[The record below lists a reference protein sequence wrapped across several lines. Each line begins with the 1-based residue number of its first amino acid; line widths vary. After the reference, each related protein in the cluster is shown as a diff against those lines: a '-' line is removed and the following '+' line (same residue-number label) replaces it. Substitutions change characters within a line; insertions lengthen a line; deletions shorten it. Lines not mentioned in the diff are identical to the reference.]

1 MTTEQSF
8 DYDLFV
14 IGGGSGGVR
23 AARLASQ
30 TGAKV
35 AVAEEYRYGG
45 TCVIRGCVPKK
56 LFVYASRFH
65 GEFEDARGFG
75 WDVEPKGFDWTKL
88 RAAKDKEISR
98 LSQIYLTNLGK
109 AGVTAFEDRA
119 VVTGPNEIKLVNE
132 GRTISAKTIL
142 VAVGGTPFKPE
153 IEGAELGITSNEV
166 FDLKTLPSH
175 VTVIGGG
182 YIAVE
187 FASILNGLGSKTT
200 LAYRGPSVLR
210 GFDEDVRDGLTE
222 AMQSRGVDVRLNASP
237 KKIEKTNTKDTN
249 DGLVLHFEDGSTLE
263 TGLVMFATGR
273 VPLTKGLGLEA
284 AGVALGRNGKI
295 EVDEFSQ
302 SSVPSI
308 YAVGDVTDRVNLTP
322 IAIREGA
329 AFVETVFK
337 DNPSKVDH
345 SQIPTAVFSQP
356 EVGTVGLTEE
366 QALEQ
371 YGAIDVYK
379 SQFNP
384 MRNTISNRVER
395 TLMKIIVDQA
405 SQKVLGVHILGP
417 DSGEMTQALG
427 IALKMGAT
435 KADFDATVA
444 LHPSAAEELVTMKDK
459 SYSRP

>member
-30 TGAKV
+30 GGAKV

-56 LFVYASRFH
+56 LFVYASRFA

-75 WDVEPKGFDWTKL
+75 WDVEPSGFDWTKL
-88 RAAKDKEISR
+88 RAAKDAEISR

-132 GRTISAKTIL
+132 GRTITAKTIL
-142 VAVGGTPFKPE
+142 IAVGGTPFKPE
-153 IEGAELGITSNEV
+153 IEGAEFGITSNEA
-166 FDLKTLPSH
+166 FDLATLPSH

-187 FASILNGLGSKTT
+187 FASIFNGLGSKTT

-210 GFDEDVRDGLTE
+210 GFDEDVRAGLTE
-222 AMQSRGVDVRLNASP
+222 AMETRGVEVRLNASP
-237 KKIEKTNTKDTN
+237 KKIEKTD
-249 DGLVLHFEDGSTLE
+249 DGLRLHFEDGSSLE

-273 VPLTKGLGLEA
+273 VPLTEGLGLET

-302 SSVPSI
+302 SSCPSI

-329 AFVETVFK
+329 AFVETVFN
-337 DNPSKVDH
+337 DNPTKVDH

-371 YGAIDVYK
+371 VGAIDVYK

-384 MRNTISNRVER
+384 MRNTISSRVER

-444 LHPSAAEELVTMKDK
+444 LHPSAAEELVTMKEK

>member
-1 MTTEQSF
+1 MTDQTF

-30 TGAKV
+30 TGANV

-56 LFVYASRFH
+56 LFVYASSFAS
-65 GEFEDARGFG
+65 EFEDARGFG
-75 WDVEPKGFDWTKL
+75 WEVEPTGFDWLKL
-88 RAAKDKEISR
+88 VEAKDKEISR
-98 LSQIYLTNLGK
+98 LSQIYLTNLEK

-119 VVTGPNEIKLVNE
+119 VVTGPNEVKLVNE
-132 GRTISAKTIL
+132 GRTITAKTLLI
-142 VAVGGTPFKPE
+142 AVGGTPFKPN
-153 IEGAELGITSNEV
+153 IEGAEFGITSNEA
-166 FDLKTLPSH
+166 FDLQELPSH

-187 FASILNGLGSKTT
+187 FASIFNGLGSETT
-200 LAYRGPSVLR
+200 LAYRGPAVLR
-210 GFDEDVRDGLTE
+210 GFDEDLRQGLTD
-222 AMQSRGVDVRLNASP
+222 AMTARGVDVRLNAVP
-237 KKIEKTNTKDTN
+237 KKIEKA
-249 DGLVLHFEDGSTLE
+249 GERYVLHFEDGSSLE

-273 VPLTKGLGLEA
+273 VPLTEGLGLET
-284 AGVALGRNGKI
+284 AGVKLGGNGKI
-295 EVDEFSQ
+295 EVDDYSQ
-302 SSVPSI
+302 SSQPSI

-356 EVGTVGLTEE
+356 EIGTVGLSEE

-371 YGAIDVYK
+371 VAAIDVYK

-384 MRNTISNRVER
+384 MRNTISGRVER

-405 SQKVLGVHILGP
+405 TQKVLGVHILGP
-417 DSGEMTQALG
+417 DAGEMTQALG

-444 LHPSAAEELVTMKDK
+444 LHPSAAEELVTMKEK

>member
-1 MTTEQSF
+1 MTNSQSF

-23 AARLASQ
+23 AARMASIA
-30 TGAKV
+30 GASV

-56 LFVYASRFH
+56 LFVYASRFK
-65 GEFEDARGFG
+65 GEFEDAAGFG
-75 WDVEPKGFDWTKL
+75 WDVEPSGFNWSKL
-88 RAAKDKEISR
+88 VAAKDKEISR

-119 VVTGPNEIKLVNE
+119 VVTGPNEVKLVNE
-132 GRTISAKTIL
+132 GRTIRAKTIL
-142 VAVGGTPFKPE
+142 IAVGGTPFKPE
-153 IEGAELGITSNEV
+153 IEGAEFGITSNEA
-166 FDLKTLPSH
+166 FDLTELPSH
-175 VTVIGGG
+175 VTVVGGG

-187 FASILNGLGSKTT
+187 FASIFNGLGSKTT
-200 LAYRGPSVLR
+200 LAYRGPAVLR
-210 GFDEDVRDGLTE
+210 GFDDDMRSGLTE
-222 AMQSRGVDVRLNASP
+222 AMIERGVDVRLNAAPS
-237 KKIEKTNTKDTN
+237 KIEKNG
-249 DGLVLHFEDGSTLE
+249 DGYILHFEDGTTLE

-273 VPLTKGLGLEA
+273 VPLTEGLGLET

-295 EVDEFSQ
+295 EVDEFSK
-302 SSVPSI
+302 SSVDSI

-329 AFVETVFK
+329 AFVETVFNN
-337 DNPSKVDH
+337 NPTKVDH
-345 SQIPTAVFSQP
+345 SEIPTAVFSQP

-366 QALEQ
+366 QAVSQ
-371 YGAIDVYK
+371 YGSIDVYK

-384 MRNTISNRVER
+384 MKNTISDRVER
-395 TLMKIIVDQA
+395 MIMKMIVDQA

-417 DSGEMTQALG
+417 DSGEIIQALG
-427 IALKMGAT
+427 IALKMGAA

-444 LHPSAAEELVTMKDK
+444 LHPSAGEELVTMKEK
-459 SYSRP
+459 SYSKP

>member
-1 MTTEQSF
+1 MTTDQSF

-30 TGAKV
+30 GGAKV

-56 LFVYASRFH
+56 LFVYASRFA

-75 WDVEPKGFDWTKL
+75 WDVEPSGFDWTKL
-88 RAAKDKEISR
+88 VAAKDKEISR
-98 LSQIYLTNLGK
+98 LSQIYLTNLEK

-119 VVTGPNEIKLVNE
+119 VVIGPNEVKLVNE
-132 GRTISAKTIL
+132 DRTITAKTIL
-142 VAVGGTPFKPE
+142 IAVGGTPFKPDF
-153 IEGAELGITSNEV
+153 EGAEFGITSNEA
-166 FDLKTLPSH
+166 FDLEALPSH

-187 FASILNGLGSKTT
+187 FASIFNGLGPKTT

-210 GFDEDVRDGLTE
+210 GFDDDLRSGLTE
-222 AMQSRGVDVRLNASP
+222 AMTARGVDVRLNAAP
-237 KKIEKTNTKDTN
+237 QKIEKTD
-249 DGLVLHFEDGSTLE
+249 DGLLLHFEDGSSLE

-273 VPLTKGLGLEA
+273 VPLTQGLGLET
-284 AGVALGRNGKI
+284 AGVKLGRNGKI
-295 EVDEFSQ
+295 EVDEYSQ
-302 SSVPSI
+302 TSVSSI

-337 DNPSKVDH
+337 DNPTKVDH

-356 EVGTVGLTEE
+356 EVGTVGLTEG

-371 YGAIDVYK
+371 YEAIDVYK

-384 MRNTISNRVER
+384 MRNTISGRVER

-427 IALKMGAT
+427 ITLKMGAT

>member
-1 MTTEQSF
+1 MTNEQSF

-30 TGAKV
+30 AGAKV

-88 RAAKDKEISR
+88 VAAKDKEISR

-109 AGVTAFEDRA
+109 AGCTAFEDRA

-142 VAVGGTPFKPE
+142 IAVGGTPFKPDL
-153 IEGAELGITSNEV
+153 EGAELGITSNEV

-222 AMQSRGVDVRLNASP
+222 AMQARGVDVRLNASP
-237 KKIEKTNTKDTN
+237 KKIEKTNGKDTN

-273 VPLTKGLGLEA
+273 VPLTKGLGLETV
-284 AGVALGRNGKI
+284 GVALGRNGKI

-371 YGAIDVYK
+371 YGTIDVYK

-384 MRNTISNRVER
+384 MRNTISNSVER
-395 TLMKIIVDQA
+395 TLMKIIVEQA

-417 DSGEMTQALG
+417 DSGEVTQALG

>member
-1 MTTEQSF
+1 MTDQSF

-30 TGAKV
+30 EGANV

-56 LFVYASRFH
+56 LFVYASRFA

-75 WDVEPKGFDWTKL
+75 WDVEPTGFDWTQL
-88 RAAKDKEISR
+88 VEAKDKEISR
-98 LSQIYLTNLGK
+98 LSQIYLTNLEK
-109 AGVTAFEDRA
+109 AGVTAYQDRA
-119 VVTGPNEIKLVNE
+119 VVTGPNEVKLVNE

-142 VAVGGTPFKPE
+142 IAVGGTPFKPD
-153 IEGAELGITSNEV
+153 IEGAELGITSNEA
-166 FDLKTLPSH
+166 FDLKKLPSH

-187 FASILNGLGSKTT
+187 FASIFNGLGSKTT
-200 LAYRGPSVLR
+200 LAYRGPAVLR
-210 GFDEDVRDGLTE
+210 GFDEDLRQGLTE
-222 AMQSRGVDVRLNASP
+222 AMVARGVDVRLNAAP
-237 KKIEKTNTKDTN
+237 KKIEKAGDSY
-249 DGLVLHFEDGSTLE
+249 VLYFEDGSSLE

-273 VPLTKGLGLEA
+273 VPLTEGLGLETA
-284 AGVALGRNGKI
+284 EVKLGGNGKI
-295 EVDEFSQ
+295 EVDEYSQ
-302 SSVPSI
+302 SSQPSI

-356 EVGTVGLTEE
+356 EIGTVGLSED

-371 YGAIDVYK
+371 VSAIDVYK

-395 TLMKIIVDQA
+395 TLMKVIVDQA

-417 DSGEMTQALG
+417 DAGEMTQALG

-444 LHPSAAEELVTMKDK
+444 LHPSAAEELVTMKEK

>member
-30 TGAKV
+30 GGAKV

-75 WDVEPKGFDWTKL
+75 WDVEPSGFDWTKL
-88 RAAKDKEISR
+88 RAAKDAEISR

-119 VVTGPNEIKLVNE
+119 VVTGPNEVKLVNE
-132 GRTISAKTIL
+132 GRTITAKTIL
-142 VAVGGTPFKPE
+142 IAVGGTPFKPE
-153 IEGAELGITSNEV
+153 IEGAEFGITSNEA
-166 FDLKTLPSH
+166 FDLEALPSH

-187 FASILNGLGSKTT
+187 FASIFNGLGSKTT

-210 GFDEDVRDGLTE
+210 GFDEDVRAGLTE
-222 AMQSRGVDVRLNASP
+222 AMETRGVDVRLNASP
-237 KKIEKTNTKDTN
+237 KKIEKTN
-249 DGLVLHFEDGSTLE
+249 DGLRLHFEDGSSLE

-273 VPLTKGLGLEA
+273 VPLTEGLGLET

-302 SSVPSI
+302 SSCPSI

-329 AFVETVFK
+329 AFVETVFN
-337 DNPSKVDH
+337 DNPTKVDH

-366 QALEQ
+366 QALELV
-371 YGAIDVYK
+371 GAIDVYK

-384 MRNTISNRVER
+384 MRNTISSRVER

-444 LHPSAAEELVTMKDK
+444 LHPSAAEELVTMKEK

>member
-1 MTTEQSF
+1 MTDQSF

-30 TGAKV
+30 EGANV

-56 LFVYASRFH
+56 LFVYASRFA

-75 WDVEPKGFDWTKL
+75 WDVEPTGFDWSKL
-88 RAAKDKEISR
+88 VEAKDKEISR
-98 LSQIYLTNLGK
+98 LSQIYLTNLEK
-109 AGVTAFEDRA
+109 AGVTAYQDRA
-119 VVTGPNEIKLVNE
+119 VVTGPNEVKLVNE
-132 GRTISAKTIL
+132 GRTISAKRIL
-142 VAVGGTPFKPE
+142 IAVGGTPFKPD
-153 IEGAELGITSNEV
+153 IEGAEFGITSNEA
-166 FDLKTLPSH
+166 FDLKELPSH

-187 FASILNGLGSKTT
+187 FASIFNGLGSKTT
-200 LAYRGPSVLR
+200 LAYRGPAVLR
-210 GFDEDVRDGLTE
+210 GFDEDLRQGLTE
-222 AMQSRGVDVRLNASP
+222 AMIERGVDVRLNAAP
-237 KKIEKTNTKDTN
+237 KKLEKAGDKY
-249 DGLVLHFEDGSTLE
+249 VLHFEDGSSLE

-273 VPLTKGLGLEA
+273 VPLTEGLGLETA
-284 AGVALGRNGKI
+284 DVKIGGNGKI
-295 EVDEFSQ
+295 EVDEYSQ
-302 SSVPSI
+302 SSVSSI

-356 EVGTVGLTEE
+356 EIGTVGLSED

-371 YGAIDVYK
+371 VSAIDVYK

-395 TLMKIIVDQA
+395 TLMKVIVDQT

-417 DSGEMTQALG
+417 DAGEMTQALG

-444 LHPSAAEELVTMKDK
+444 LHPSAAEELVTMKEK

>member
-1 MTTEQSF
+1 MTDQSF

-30 TGAKV
+30 EGANV

-56 LFVYASRFH
+56 LFVYASSFA

-75 WDVEPKGFDWTKL
+75 WDVEPTGFDWTKL
-88 RAAKDKEISR
+88 VAAKDKEISR
-98 LSQIYLTNLGK
+98 LSQIYLTNLEK
-109 AGVTAFEDRA
+109 AGVTAYQDRA
-119 VVTGPNEIKLVNE
+119 VVIGPNEVKLVNE

-142 VAVGGTPFKPE
+142 IAVGGTPFKPN
-153 IEGAELGITSNEV
+153 IEGAEFGITSNEA
-166 FDLKTLPSH
+166 FDLKELPSH

-187 FASILNGLGSKTT
+187 FASIFKGLGSKTT
-200 LAYRGPSVLR
+200 LAYRGPAVLR
-210 GFDEDVRDGLTE
+210 GFDEDLRQGLTD
-222 AMQSRGVDVRLNASP
+222 AMTARGVDVRLNAVP
-237 KKIEKTNTKDTN
+237 KKLEKVG
-249 DGLVLHFEDGSTLE
+249 DGYLLHFEDGSSLE
-263 TGLVMFATGR
+263 TRLVMFATGR
-273 VPLTKGLGLEA
+273 VPLTEGLGLET
-284 AGVALGRNGKI
+284 AGVKLGGNGKI
-295 EVDEFSQ
+295 EVDEYSQ
-302 SSVPSI
+302 SSVSSI

-356 EVGTVGLTEE
+356 EIGTVGLSEE

-371 YGAIDVYK
+371 VAAIDVYK

-384 MRNTISNRVER
+384 MKNTISGRVER
-395 TLMKIIVDQA
+395 TLMKIIVDQV

-417 DSGEMTQALG
+417 DAGEMTQALG

-444 LHPSAAEELVTMKDK
+444 LHPSAAEELVTMKEK

>member
-30 TGAKV
+30 GGAKV

-56 LFVYASRFH
+56 LFVYASRFA

-75 WDVEPKGFDWTKL
+75 WDVEPSGFDWTKL
-88 RAAKDKEISR
+88 RAAKDAEISR

-109 AGVTAFEDRA
+109 AGVTAYEDRA
-119 VVTGPNEIKLVNE
+119 VVTGPNEVKLVNE
-132 GRTISAKTIL
+132 GRTITAKTIL
-142 VAVGGTPFKPE
+142 IAVGGTPFKPE
-153 IEGAELGITSNEV
+153 IEGAEFGITSNEA
-166 FDLKTLPSH
+166 FDLATLPSH

-187 FASILNGLGSKTT
+187 FASIFNGLGSKTT

-210 GFDEDVRDGLTE
+210 GFDEDVRAGLTE
-222 AMQSRGVDVRLNASP
+222 AMETRGVDVRLNASP
-237 KKIEKTNTKDTN
+237 KKIEKTD
-249 DGLVLHFEDGSTLE
+249 DGLRLHFEDGSSLE

-273 VPLTKGLGLEA
+273 VPLTEGLGLET

-302 SSVPSI
+302 SSCPSI

-329 AFVETVFK
+329 AFVETVFN
-337 DNPSKVDH
+337 DNPTKVDH

-371 YGAIDVYK
+371 VGAIDVYK

-384 MRNTISNRVER
+384 MRNTISSRVER

-444 LHPSAAEELVTMKDK
+444 LHPSAAEELVTMKEK